1 MTEEL
6 PEWATLRENGDVAV
20 ETAAQALRVLDYLEP
35 DDNRNIVITDRK
47 QSQLMRAMTR
57 IWHDG

>member
-1 MTEEL
+1 MTKEL
-6 PEWATLRENGDVAV
+6 PEWATRRENGDVEV

-35 DDNRNIVITDRK
+35 DDNRNIIITDRK
-47 QSQLMRAMTR
+47 QAQLMRAMTR

>member
-1 MTEEL
+1 MQL

-35 DDNRNIVITDRK
+35 DDNRNIIITDRQ
-47 QSQLMRAMTR
+47 QSQLMRVMTQ
-57 IWHDG
+57 IWYDG

>member
-1 MTEEL
+1 MTKEL
-6 PEWATLRENGDVAV
+6 PKWATRRENGDVAV

-35 DDNRNIVITDRK
+35 DDNRNIIITDRK
-47 QSQLMRAMTR
+47 QAQLMRAMTR